1 MKALLL
7 SLLSTISVVL
17 GLVGL
22 GVLGWGF
29 WRMRRA
35 SRSRAWPTVQG
46 TLVSSTTASREA
58 PPLPS
63 RDGDAAA
70 SRPPRTLY
78 RPEVAY
84 TYTVGGRSYT
94 GTQLGLDEVEV
105 SSERHAQAH
114 AARYVPGAPVTVFHD
129 PEDPS
134 RAVLEPGVGAASW
147 AIPAVGAVFLVVTGA
162 LYLFIRWYS
171 GR

>member
-7 SLLSTISVVL
+7 SLLSTLSVVL

-29 WRMRRA
+29 WRMWQA
-35 SRSRAWPTVQG
+35 ARSRAWPTTQG
-46 TLVSSTTASREA
+46 TILTSTTASRAA
-58 PPLPS
+58 PPRPS
-63 RDGDAAA
+63 DDEDEAAA
-70 SRPPRTLY
+70 RSPQTLY
-78 RPEVAY
+78 RPEVTY
-84 TYTVGGRSYT
+84 TYTVGGRTFT
-94 GTQLGLDEVEV
+94 GSALGLDAVEV
-105 SSERHAQAH
+105 SSERQAQAH
-114 AARYVPGAPVTVFHD
+114 AARYVPGAPVTVWYE
-129 PEDPS
+129 PGNPG